1 MRSWPGSNRPPTM
14 PDGATRVSMAT
25 GGRSRHVGGTAPYL
39 FLAPY
44 LLVFL
49 PFFLLPALF
58 SAFVSVTNWKIIGT
72 PTFVGLEN
80 YARLVKDPLFATA
93 LKNTLLYT
101 AVIVPVMA
109 LLGLGLALLLNQP
122 LRGRM
127 LTRLSVFASYVIM
140 VSVVGIIW
148 RWILDPTGAGI
159 VNYYLGKLGVAPLP
173 WLAAPETAMLSI
185 IIATMWWT
193 AGYNMIMYLA
203 GLQEIP
209 VELREAVRMDGANA
223 WQEFWHLVLPSLRP
237 VTFFV
242 VVMSIAKSFQ
252 VFGQVYVMTQG
263 GPSNSTLTIVN
274 YLYVVGFTWF
284 EMGYAAAIAYALFGL
299 LLVVTVF
306 QFRLVS
312 RESREAGFIRV
323 QHLVRLG
330 LYVVMA
336 LVLILWL
343 GPLLWLLSTSL
354 KPEGQILSLVP
365 RWIPKTFT
373 LENYVEV
380 FQKFR
385 LERWLL
391 NSLMVAGGATALGLL
406 VSVPAAYAFAR
417 MRFRGQEWLFLLIL
431 STILVP
437 VHITI
442 VPLFIGLAKVHLT
455 DTYFS
460 LIMPT
465 VANGFGVFLLRQF
478 FQGIPRELEEAAVID
493 GASRLGVLLR
503 VVLPLSRPA
512 LTAVAIFLF
521 LLSWNDFMWPLIV
534 TNSDTTRT
542 LPVGLATFVGG
553 GTVGGQSIA
562 YYGIGMAASV
572 LATIPAI
579 IFFLALQ
586 RYFVQGIA
594 FTGLKG

>member
-1 MRSWPGSNRPPTM
+1 MRVDTAR
-14 PDGATRVSMAT
+14 RVRRAAS
-25 GGRSRHVGGTAPYL
+25 GGRSRLAGFVPWL

-44 LLVFL
+44 LAVFL
-49 PFFLLPALF
+49 GFFLLPALW
-58 SAFVSVTNWKIIGT
+58 SAVMSLTDWKIVGT
-72 PTFVGLEN
+72 PRFVGLRN
-80 YARLVKDPLFATA
+80 YARLFSDPLFFTA
-93 LKNTLLYT
+93 LKNTLVYT

-122 LRGRM
+122 LRGRV
-127 LTRLSVFASYVIM
+127 LTRTAVFASYVAM

-148 RWILDPTGAGI
+148 RWVLDPTGAGI
-159 VNYYLGKLGVAPLP
+159 VNYYLGWLGIGPLP
-173 WLAAPETAMLSI
+173 WLAAPETAMVSI

-193 AGYNMIMYLA
+193 AGYNMVLYLA
-203 GLQEIP
+203 GLQDIP
-209 VELREAVRMDGANA
+209 ESLREAVRIDGAGA
-223 WQEFWHLVLPSLRP
+223 WQEFWHLTLPMLRP

-252 VFGQVYVMTQG
+252 IFGQVYVMTQG

-284 EMGYAAAIAYALFGL
+284 EMGYAAAIAYALFAL
-299 LLVVTVF
+299 LLTVTLV
-306 QFRLVS
+306 QFRMVA
-312 RESREAGFIRV
+312 REGGSGGFIRAEL
-323 QHLVRLG
+323 LVRGG
-330 LYVVMA
+330 LYLLMG
-336 LVLILWL
+336 LVLALWV
-343 GPLLWLLSTSL
+343 GPLLWMLSTSL

-365 RWIPKTFT
+365 RWIPKTLT
-373 LENYVEV
+373 LENYRDVLDKYALV
-380 FQKFR
+380 
-385 LERWLL
+385 RWGV
-391 NSLMVAGGATALGLL
+391 NSFVVAAGATLLGLA

-417 MRFRGQEWLFLLIL
+417 MRFRGQQWMFLLIL

-442 VPLFIGLAKVHLT
+442 VPLFLGLAKLQLT

-478 FQGIPRELEEAAVID
+478 FQGIPLELEEAATID
-493 GASRLGVLLR
+493 GASRLGILLR

-512 LTAVAIFLF
+512 ITAVAIFIF
-521 LLSWNDFMWPLIV
+521 ILSWNDFMWPLIV

-542 LPVGLATFVGG
+542 IPVGLAASLGG
-553 GTVGGQSIA
+553 SVGGQAIA
-562 YYGIGMAASV
+562 YYGMSMAGSV
-572 LATIPAI
+572 LATVPALT
-579 IFFLALQ
+579 IFIALQ

-594 FTGLKG
+594 LTGLKG

>member
-1 MRSWPGSNRPPTM
+1 ML
-14 PDGATRVSMAT
+14 RVL
-25 GGRSRHVGGTAPYL
+25 GGRSRRAGGTAPYV
-39 FLAPY
+39 FLTPF

-58 SAFVSVTNWKIIGT
+58 SAVVSLTNWKIVGT
-72 PTFVGLEN
+72 PSFVGLQN
-80 YARLVKDPLFATA
+80 YARLIKDPLFITA
-93 LKNTLLYT
+93 LRNTLFYT
-101 AVIVPVMA
+101 AVIVPTMA
-109 LLGLGLALLLNQP
+109 ILGLGLALLLNQP
-122 LRGRM
+122 LRGRII
-127 LTRLSVFASYVIM
+127 TRLVVFASYVIM

-159 VNYYLGKLGVAPLP
+159 LNYYLGLFGIPAQP

-185 IIATMWWT
+185 ILATMWWT
-193 AGYNMIMYLA
+193 AGYNMVMYLA
-203 GLQEIP
+203 GLQDIP
-209 VELREAVRMDGANA
+209 AELREAVRMDGANA

-252 VFGQVYVMTQG
+252 VFGQIWVMTQG

-274 YLYVVGFTWF
+274 YLYVVGFTWY
-284 EMGYAAAIAYALFGL
+284 EMGYAAAIAYALFAL
-299 LLVVTVF
+299 LLVVTIV
-306 QFRLVS
+306 QFRIV
-312 RESREAGFIRV
+312 SREAGGGGFIRA
-323 QHLVRLG
+323 QYLVRLG
-330 LYVVMA
+330 LYALMG

-343 GPLLWLLSTSL
+343 APLAWLLSTSL

-373 LENYVEV
+373 LENYLEV
-380 FQKFR
+380 FQKYR

-391 NSLMVAGGATALGLL
+391 NSLVVSGAATLLGLA
-406 VSVPAAYAFAR
+406 VSIPAAYAFAR
-417 MRFRGQEWLFLLIL
+417 MRFRGQQWLFLLIL

-442 VPLFIGLAKVHLT
+442 VPLFIGLARVKLV

-478 FQGIPRELEEAAVID
+478 FQNIPRELEEAAVMD
-493 GASRLGVLLR
+493 GANRLGVLLR

-534 TNSDTTRT
+534 TNTDATRT
-542 LPVGLATFVGG
+542 LPVGLATFLGG

-562 YYGIGMAASV
+562 YYGMGMAASV
-572 LATIPAI
+572 MATIPALL
-579 IFFLALQ
+579 IFLVLQ
-586 RYFVQGIA
+586 RYFVQGVA
-594 FTGLKG
+594 LTGLKG

>member
-1 MRSWPGSNRPPTM
+1 M
-14 PDGATRVSMAT
+14 PDGAGGVTRSPW
-25 GGRSRHVGGTAPYL
+25 GRSRLAGLAPYL

-44 LLVFL
+44 LVVFL

-58 SAFVSVTNWKIIGT
+58 SAVVSLTNWKIVGT
-72 PTFVGLEN
+72 PTFVGLQN
-80 YARLVKDPLFATA
+80 YARLLQDPLFTTA
-93 LKNTLLYT
+93 LKNTLFYT

-122 LRGRM
+122 LRGRVF
-127 LTRLSVFASYVIM
+127 TRLAVFGSYVIM

-159 VNYYLGKLGVAPLP
+159 LNFYLGKLSVAPLP

-185 IIATMWWT
+185 ILATMWWT
-193 AGYNMIMYLA
+193 AGYNMVMYLA
-203 GLQEIP
+203 GLQDIP
-209 VELREAVRMDGANA
+209 AELREAVRMDGANA
-223 WQEFWHLVLPSLRP
+223 WQEFWHLVLPCLRP

-252 VFGQVYVMTQG
+252 VFGQIYVMTQG
-263 GPSNSTLTIVN
+263 GPSNSTLTIVH

-299 LLVVTVF
+299 LLLVTIV

-312 RESREAGFIRV
+312 TEVGGAGVIRV
-323 QHLVRLG
+323 EYLVRLG
-330 LYVVMA
+330 LYALMG
-336 LVLILWL
+336 LVLVLWL
-343 GPLLWLLSTSL
+343 APLLWVVSTSL

-373 LENYVEV
+373 LENYLEV

-391 NSLMVAGGATALGLL
+391 NSLVVAAGATLLGLG

-417 MRFRGQEWLFLLIL
+417 MRFRGQQWLFILIL

-437 VHITI
+437 VHITL
-442 VPLFIGLAKVHLT
+442 VPLFIGLAKVKLT

-478 FQGIPRELEEAAVID
+478 FRGIPRELEEAAVID
-493 GASRLGVLLR
+493 GATRLGVLVR
-503 VVLPLSRPA
+503 IILPLSRPA

-534 TNSDTTRT
+534 TNTDATRT

-579 IFFLALQ
+579 VLFLALQ

-594 FTGLKG
+594 LTGLKG

>member
-1 MRSWPGSNRPPTM
+1 MRDGTLSVSRPPE
-14 PDGATRVSMAT
+14 
-25 GGRSRHVGGTAPYL
+25 GRSRLAGLAPYL

-44 LLVFL
+44 LIVFL
-49 PFFLLPALF
+49 PFFLLPSLF
-58 SAFVSVTNWKIIGT
+58 SAAVSLTNWKIVGI
-72 PTFVGLEN
+72 PAYVGLRN
-80 YARLVKDPLFATA
+80 YARLLGDPLFVTS
-93 LKNTLLYT
+93 LKNTLYYT

-109 LLGLGLALLLNQP
+109 LVGLSLALLLNQP
-122 LRGRM
+122 LRGRIT
-127 LTRLSVFASYVIM
+127 TRLAVFASYVIM

-159 VNYYLGKLGVAPLP
+159 LNYYLGWFGIPPQP

-185 IIATMWWT
+185 ILATMWWT
-193 AGYNMIMYLA
+193 AGYNMVMYLA
-203 GLQEIP
+203 GLQDIP
-209 VELREAVRMDGANA
+209 TELREAVRMDGANA
-223 WQEFWHLVLPSLRP
+223 WQEFWHLTLPSLRP

-252 VFGQVYVMTQG
+252 VFGQVWVMTQG

-274 YLYVVGFTWF
+274 YLYVVGFTWY
-284 EMGYAAAIAYALFGL
+284 EMGYAAAIAYALFAL

-306 QFRLVS
+306 QFHLVS
-312 RESREAGFIRV
+312 REAGGGGFIRTDY
-323 QHLVRLG
+323 LVRIG
-330 LYVVMA
+330 LYALMGLVVIVWIA
-336 LVLILWL
+336 
-343 GPLLWLLSTSL
+343 PLLWLLSTSL
-354 KPEGQILSLVP
+354 KPEGQILSLAP
-365 RWIPKTFT
+365 RWIPKTVT
-373 LENYVEV
+373 LENYLEI
-380 FQKFR
+380 FQKYR
-385 LERWLL
+385 LGRWLL
-391 NSLMVAGGATALGLL
+391 NSLLVAGGATVLGLA

-417 MRFRGQEWLFLLIL
+417 MRFRGEHWLFILIL

-442 VPLFIGLAKVHLT
+442 VPLFIGLAKVRLV

-460 LIMPT
+460 LIFPT

-493 GASRLGVLLR
+493 GASRLGILIR
-503 VVLPLSRPA
+503 VILPLSRPA

-534 TNSDTTRT
+534 TNTDATRT

-572 LATIPAI
+572 LATIPALV
-579 IFFLALQ
+579 FFVALQ

-594 FTGLKG
+594 LTGLKG